1 MTTNLIRALSH
12 ESLAWVHAMDADPFL
27 GRLIRG
33 ESIREE
39 YVLFLAR
46 TYHYV
51 RWSGPILAETAE
63 GLRRTGRYPWLAR
76 LLEEKTEEEAPHDAW
91 ALADLRALGVNVELV
106 KARSP
111 GAAVMAYVA
120 WSRAMAEQGSPAFLG
135 AAYALELISMH
146 RAGAAA
152 RSLRARNI
160 IPGIDAAVSF
170 LEGHGE
176 ADVEHIETMNRLLDG
191 IGDRRDRES
200 ILLSARVL
208 FALYPQF
215 FAGTCAPVIAPSPE
229 ARAVFEEA
237 PGSAPRLV
245 AWSEYDESLTS
256 SAAVRADAH

>member
-1 MTTNLIRALSH
+1 MTKDFVRALST

-27 GRLIRG
+27 GNLIRG
-33 ESIREE
+33 DLTRQE

-63 GLRRTGRYPWLAR
+63 GLRRAGRYPWLVR
-76 LLEEKTEEEAPHDAW
+76 LFEEKTEEEAPHDQW
-91 ALADLRALGVNVELV
+91 ALGDLRALGVNVEIV

-152 RSLRARNI
+152 MNLCARSG
-160 IPGIDAAVSF
+160 IPDIDGAVSF
-170 LEGHGE
+170 LAGHGD
-176 ADVEHIETMNRLLDG
+176 ADVAHIEVLHDVLRNID
-191 IGDRRDRES
+191 DPRDQEA
-200 ILLSARVL
+200 ILLSASVL
-208 FALYPQF
+208 RALFPLF
-215 FAGTCAPVIAPSPE
+215 FGAPESAALHRAPPTTYF
-229 ARAVFEEA
+229 V
-237 PGSAPRLV
+237 SAP
-245 AWSEYDESLTS
+245 
-256 SAAVRADAH
+256 AAAE